1 MEEVR
6 NITYPPKTK
15 DCMMCG
21 AKFVYQ
27 RTTSQYCSNACKC
40 KAYQTRQ
47 LNEKSIIRVNN
58 NVSRNKQKNRADEI
72 INGPNTMIGNL
83 KKTITDQ
90 KQYIDHLHRQFDQFC
105 GKVTNEFSKTK
116 NYYESVI
123 DDNKK
128 MINQLR
134 NENNEL
140 KRNILSNENSI
151 IASGIGVLLNTTL
164 KK

>member
-128 MINQLR
+128 MTLDSIAAILNCHR
-134 NENNEL
+134 ERV
-140 KRNILSNENSI
+140 RNI
-151 IASGIGVLLNTTL
+151 IGKAERRLRYYYFKT
-164 KK
+164 